1 MKAIFSFCLVCIT
14 AFALA
19 QEPMMVDGYAV
30 NAKSAKKL
38 IKKGKVYLLTAG
50 MPIRGLS
57 DAAKACREDVQ
68 KEYGFAYYTIS
79 GDVTDASK
87 TKQISDFNAVVKK
100 HLACKH
106 GTDWQKQVDAKLEA
120 CNKK

>member
-1 MKAIFSFCLVCIT
+1 MKTILSFCLVCI
-14 AFALA
+14 ASFVLA

-30 NAKSAKKL
+30 SAKSAKKL

-50 MPIRGLS
+50 MPLRGLS
-57 DAAKACREDVQ
+57 DAAKECREGVQ
-68 KEYGFAYYTIS
+68 KEYGFTYYTIS
-79 GDVTDASK
+79 GDVTDANK

-106 GTDWQKQVDAKLEA
+106 GADWQKQLDAKLEA